1 MRPRFFVAPA
11 DIVHGDAVPGGLP
24 ASTPRSPDESPL
36 VGVLVELARSDARH
50 ARTVLRVRPG
60 DPCEVV
66 ISGTRNLAEA
76 VFEEVGDR
84 VTVRVTG
91 RPAPGPA
98 SRVELLLV
106 QGLPQPRKVDE
117 VVEKGTEVGVDAFLI
132 ALAAGSPRVPLE
144 RLDTR
149 AARWR
154 SVAAEAAKQSKQLAI
169 PEIRIAVSVEAAL
182 DWAGSE
188 GWQSV
193 VLTPSATQHLGSVLN
208 AESAAGRSSQ
218 SDVAPTRWAL
228 WVGPEG
234 GWSSAEV
241 DLLTAAGCS
250 LATLGSRVLRTE
262 TAGLVA
268 AALARYALADW

>member
-1 MRPRFFVAPA
+1 VRPRFFVAPA
-11 DIVHGDAVPGGLP
+11 GVEHGDA
-24 ASTPRSPDESPL
+24 L
-36 VGVLVELARSDARH
+36 VGALVELAPSDARH

-60 DPCEVV
+60 EPCEVV
-66 ISGTRNLAEA
+66 FSGTRVLAEA

-91 RPAPGPA
+91 RATSSPA

-132 ALAAGSPRVPLE
+132 TLAAGSPRVPLE
-144 RLDTR
+144 RLDAR

-169 PEIRIAVSVEAAL
+169 PEIRTAVSVEAAL
-182 DWAGSE
+182 DSARSE

-193 VLTPSATQHLGSVLN
+193 VLTPSATQHLGSVLRGG
-208 AESAAGRSSQ
+208 SDTGRSNQ
-218 SDVAPTRWAL
+218 SDAAPLRWAL

-234 GWSSAEV
+234 GWSSVEV

-262 TAGLVA
+262 TAGLVG